1 MGAAE
6 AGKQLHRGSRCS
18 PDPAAPSPELQ
29 LGSRD
34 KGVAQGSR
42 RTGEQVRQ
50 GRPGLERHKVPA
62 PPPPFCSIISPLS
75 SSLLS
80 ISPFLPFFR
89 IPPFPL
95 PSTSLSSHFSPPF
108 LPPPSP
114 HFSSLLSPPSF
125 HLPSLSLLHP
135 LSPPHLPS
143 SFLLFPRPLSAPS
156 FCNGHPTSLITL
168 ICFRHSLPPS
178 VRPSRLVAV
187 ILHVVLETI

>member
-95 PSTSLSSHFSPPF
+95 PSTSLPSLSSNFSPPF

-114 HFSSLLSPPSF
+114 HSLSPFLPPPSPPFLLTSLSPFLPPPLSLPSPSSLPTPPA
-125 HLPSLSLLHP
+125 
-135 LSPPHLPS
+135 
-143 SFLLFPRPLSAPS
+143 FLLPPLP
-156 FCNGHPTSLITL
+156 
-168 ICFRHSLPPS
+168 PPS
-178 VRPSRLVAV
+178 VRP
-187 ILHVVLETI
+187 VLLQRAPN